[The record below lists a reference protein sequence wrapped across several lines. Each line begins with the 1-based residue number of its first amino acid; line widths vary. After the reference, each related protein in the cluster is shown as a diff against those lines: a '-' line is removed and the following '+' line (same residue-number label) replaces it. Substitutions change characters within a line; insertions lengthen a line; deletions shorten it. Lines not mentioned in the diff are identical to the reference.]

1 MIVNPVVYGSSSME
15 ICTGISPNNT
25 NIYYFDGE
33 NCIRETYGGNAMS
46 APKNSIMVV
55 SSSYALSASFFK
67 GLTILTSA
75 NSGRTNILRV
85 DSDFSF
91 GG

>member
-15 ICTGISPNNT
+15 LCTGISPDNA

-33 NCIRETYGGNAMS
+33 NCIQETYGGNAMS
-46 APKNSIMVV
+46 AAKNSVMVV
-55 SSSYALSASFFK
+55 SSSYALSDSYFN
-67 GLTILTSA
+67 GLTVIASA
-75 NSGRTNILRV
+75 NSRRTNILRV

>member
-15 ICTGISPNNT
+15 LCTGISPDNA

-33 NCIRETYGGNAMS
+33 NCIHETYGGNAMS

-55 SSSYALSASFFK
+55 SSSYALSDSFFN
-67 GLTILTSA
+67 GLTIVASA
-75 NSGRTNILRV
+75 NSRRTNILRV
-85 DSDFSF
+85 DSDF
-91 GG
+91 